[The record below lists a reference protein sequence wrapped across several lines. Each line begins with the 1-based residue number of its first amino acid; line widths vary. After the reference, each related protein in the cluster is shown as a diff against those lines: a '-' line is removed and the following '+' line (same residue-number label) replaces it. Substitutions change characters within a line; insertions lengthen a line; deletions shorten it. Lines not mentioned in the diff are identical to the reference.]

1 MDLNQLM
8 VLAEAAGVDV
18 GQLYKP
24 FTSKESK
31 QLVQADF
38 DALKK
43 AEAKRMM
50 RATKRAEKSL

>member
-8 VLAEAAGVDV
+8 VLAVAAGVDV

-24 FTSKESK
+24 FTSKEPK

-50 RATKRAEKSL
+50 RAAKRADKAL

>member
-8 VLAEAAGVDV
+8 VLAAAAGVDV
-18 GQLYKP
+18 GHLYKP
-24 FTSKESK
+24 FTSKEPK

-50 RATKRAEKSL
+50 RAAKRAEKSL